1 MLRVVS
7 SLLLL
12 ALLAITASAQ
22 APIPYRVDGFSS
34 PAGGVAGAPIEFD
47 FFLDLLC
54 PDCHDAWPNI
64 QSVVTYYGKNIN
76 ARLHTFPLP
85 YHTWGFLA
93 AQSFH
98 VVNSA
103 NSTVAAFQWADTL
116 FANQQNFWN
125 GVTSQ
130 NTGADVLAQLQ
141 KLAVSSGVITAQAF
155 AAGMNDDN
163 LNEETRVSWKYACS
177 RGVLGTPTFFVNGVQ
192 VNGQPSWAL
201 SDWRM
206 IMDPLLQPQPTKQ
219 VKQQAHKHHHKQ
231 HNKQQTTTVAFAPP
245 TCPSGYPLCQYLPG
259 QFNCCKPGEM
269 CIPNVGCR
277 C

>member
-1 MLRVVS
+1 MLRVLS

-22 APIPYRVDGFSS
+22 APIPYRLDGFSS
-34 PAGGVAGAPIEFD
+34 PVGGSYGAPIEFD
-47 FFLDLLC
+47 FFVDLLC

-64 QSVVTYYGKNIN
+64 QSVISYYGKNIN
-76 ARLHTFPLP
+76 GRLHTFPLP

-98 VVNSA
+98 VVANA
-103 NSTVAAFQWADTL
+103 NSTVAAFQWANTL
-116 FANQQNFWN
+116 FANQQNYWN
-125 GVTSQ
+125 SATAQ
-130 NTGADVLAQLQ
+130 YTGAEVLAQFQ
-141 KLAVSSGVITAQAF
+141 QLAVSSGVISAEAF
-155 AAGMNDDN
+155 AAGMSDDN
-163 LNEETRVSWKYACS
+163 LNEDTRVSWKYACS

-192 VNGQPSWAL
+192 VNGQPSWTL
-201 SDWRM
+201 SDWR
-206 IMDPLLQPQPTKQ
+206 IILDPLLQPQPTA
-219 VKQQAHKHHHKQ
+219 QQKKHKQ
-231 HNKQQTTTVAFAPP
+231 HNKHNKNVFAPP